1 MKREDKNM
9 LKETSSIIFGIII
22 AALILI
28 VAILGFKCKDLSN
41 TINNERILHQQ
52 ALDKIKNEKETVEDQ
67 IRNIMDQ
74 TSEKIIVQDN
84 EEKARVE
91 YVTKEVEKVVF
102 TPTYSNVCIDNR
114 GIELINQ
121 LIQQRGEINEKADA
135 INTATVLPIGV
146 SASN

>member
-1 MKREDKNM
+1 M

-41 TINNERILHQQ
+41 TISNERISHQQ
-52 ALDKIKNEKETVEDQ
+52 ALDKIKNEKETLEDQ

-91 YVTKEVEKVVF
+91 YVTKEVEKVIF
-102 TPTYSNVCIDNR
+102 TPTYSNVCIDTR
-114 GIELINQ
+114 GVELINQ
-121 LIQQRGEINEKADA
+121 LIQQRGEINAKADV
-135 INTATVLPIGV
+135 INTATVLPIGM
-146 SASN
+146 SAPAN

>member
-1 MKREDKNM
+1 M

>member
-1 MKREDKNM
+1 M

-41 TINNERILHQQ
+41 TISNERISHQQ
-52 ALDKIKNEKETVEDQ
+52 ALDKIKNEKETLEDQ

-146 SASN
+146 STPAS